1 MKTIYTFA
9 SNLMR
14 DGRVGFQAGAT
25 ALQRAYEKRH
35 ISYYRTDGIAH
46 RPIEILDQRNIDPF
60 IKQMIEEEP
69 DYEITKLPNGN
80 IMIKADRFMIPYF
93 LKLATPS
100 EFIRE
105 TATILHDMATNK
117 INIKE
122 IKPPK
127 NIFIGLE
134 HYQKQLELRTK
145 RRKLEN
151 FTLEQFL
158 RKVCKKITL
167 EKKEGYI
174 DFPRDMKINTPTL
187 SM

>member
-1 MKTIYTFA
+1 
-9 SNLMR
+9 MR

-46 RPIEILDQRNIDPF
+46 RPIEILDHRNIDPF
-60 IKQMIEEEP
+60 LKEMIEKEP
-69 DYEITKLPNGN
+69 DYEITELANGSV
-80 IMIKADRFMIPYF
+80 IIKADRFMIPYF

-100 EFIRE
+100 EYIRE
-105 TATILHDMATNK
+105 TATILHDIAIGK
-117 INIKE
+117 INVKE

-134 HYQKQLELRTK
+134 HYKNQLELKTK
-145 RRKLEN
+145 RKKLEN

-174 DFPRDMKINTPTL
+174 DFPKDIKINTPTL
-187 SM
+187 SL